1 VRTGLHARR
10 AEQSDSLGGHRKW
23 RADTKRCEAT
33 VNADQ
38 TRKVPS
44 GLESGTLERWAY
56 DYLTSTSLVHKL
68 SLAPAPDAVCSS
80 RLTACP
86 ELRPGRPPELATTW
100 DKYKAPK
107 SAAALREPARRAHLL
122 HTFLHHEL
130 QAAELMCWAILA
142 FPDTPASFKKGL
154 ASICLDEIRHMRAY
168 QAHIERL
175 GFSTG
180 AFGVRDWFWERAPSA
195 PSALS
200 FVALMGIGFEGG
212 NLDHTQRFARMFRE
226 AGDER
231 GAVLQ
236 EVVGGE
242 EERHVA
248 FAAHWFRNFAG
259 ALDFARWCAAL
270 PPPLSPM
277 VMRGQPLARSAR
289 MRAGL
294 DAEFLDELEA
304 WQPESRGS

>member
-1 VRTGLHARR
+1 VSTHAT
-10 AEQSDSLGGHRKW
+10 SKL
-23 RADTKRCEAT
+23 
-33 VNADQ
+33 
-38 TRKVPS
+38 PP

-68 SLAPAPDAVCSS
+68 ALTPLPESVCSS
-80 RLTACP
+80 RLP
-86 ELRPGRPPELATTW
+86 SLRELRPGRPSELTVSW
-100 DKYKAPK
+100 DKYKSPK
-107 SAAALREPARRAHLL
+107 SAAALREPGRRAHLL

-142 FPDTPASFKKGL
+142 FPEAPAAFKKGL
-154 ASICLDEIRHMRAY
+154 ASIAVDEIRHMRAY

-175 GFSTG
+175 GFTAGS
-180 AFGVRDWFWERAPSA
+180 FPVRDWFWERAPA
-195 PSALS
+195 AESALS

-212 NLDHTQRFARMFRE
+212 NLDHTQRFAVMFRE

-236 EVVGGE
+236 EVVGAE

-248 FAAHWFRNFAG
+248 FAAHWFRIFAG
-259 ALDFARWCAAL
+259 ALDFESWQRAL

-277 VMRGQPLARSAR
+277 VMRGQPLARAAR
-289 MRAGL
+289 LRAGL

-304 WQPESRGS
+304 WQPASRGS

>member
-1 VRTGLHARR
+1 MSTESKG
-10 AEQSDSLGGHRKW
+10 
-23 RADTKRCEAT
+23 
-33 VNADQ
+33 
-38 TRKVPS
+38 KVPTE
-44 GLESGTLERWAY
+44 LESGTLERWAY

-68 SLAPAPDAVCSS
+68 TLMPVPESVCSN
-80 RLTACP
+80 RLTSLR
-86 ELRPGRPPELATTW
+86 ELRPGRPSELATTW
-100 DKYKAPK
+100 DKYKSPK

-142 FPDTPASFKKGL
+142 FPEAPAAFKKGL
-154 ASICLDEIRHMRAY
+154 AGICNDEIRHMRAY

-175 GFSTG
+175 GFGAG
-180 AFGVRDWFWERAPSA
+180 AFPVRDWFWERAPEA
-195 PSALS
+195 TSALS

-212 NLDHTQRFARMFRE
+212 NLDHTQRFAIMFRE

-236 EVVGGE
+236 EVVGAE

-248 FAAHWFRNFAG
+248 FAAHWFRIFAG
-259 ALDFARWCAAL
+259 SLDFASWQKAL

-277 VMRGQPLARSAR
+277 VMRGQPLARAAR

-294 DAEFLDELEA
+294 PAEFLDELEA

>member
-1 VRTGLHARR
+1 VSTHDASKLPG
-10 AEQSDSLGGHRKW
+10 
-23 RADTKRCEAT
+23 
-33 VNADQ
+33 
-38 TRKVPS
+38 
-44 GLESGTLERWAY
+44 GLEAGTLESWAY
-56 DYLTSTSLVHKL
+56 DYLTSTSLVRKL
-68 SLAPAPDAVCSS
+68 ALTPPPESVCSS
-80 RLTACP
+80 RLSALR
-86 ELRPGRPPELATTW
+86 ELRPGRPAELTATW

-142 FPDTPASFKKGL
+142 FPEAPAAFKKGL
-154 ASICLDEIRHMRAY
+154 ASIAVDEIRHMRAY

-175 GFSTG
+175 GFAVG
-180 AFGVRDWFWERAPSA
+180 GFPVRDWFWERAPAA

-212 NLDHTQRFARMFRE
+212 NLDHTQRFAIMFRE

-236 EVVGGE
+236 EVVGAE

-259 ALDFARWCAAL
+259 ALDFVSWQKAL

-277 VMRGQPLARSAR
+277 VMRGQPLARAAR
-289 MRAGL
+289 LRAGL
-294 DAEFLDELEA
+294 DAEFLDELDA